1 MNGMMQDFGTGPGGP
16 MISGKWINK
25 ITGTVI
31 NVRDSIINGDELVI
45 ITDKGQ
51 IAMDEFSRNYIQAS
65 NDIFDESGK
74 VIGHADA
81 DPSIVVESHA
91 TNTVQTPM
99 MSSNTASL
107 TKPFNNKPQHSNNT
121 TEKETEKEKLIRKI
135 FDKNPAP
142 AFTIDI
148 NWTDFPKNEL
158 EMLINYFDISKED
171 IAQYLSKKVD
181 VSELVGSIREFLD
194 SKLQ

>member
-25 ITGTVI
+25 RTGAVI

-51 IAMDEFSRNYIQAS
+51 ISMDEFSRNYIQAS

-81 DPSIVVESHA
+81 DPSIVVESS
-91 TNTVQTPM
+91 TPNTVQTPM

-107 TKPFNNKPQHSNNT
+107 TKPLNNKTQQTNHT

-142 AFTIDI
+142 TFTIDI
-148 NWTDFPKNEL
+148 DWTDFPKNEL

-181 VSELVGSIREFLD
+181 VSELVGSIREFLE
-194 SKLQ
+194 SRLQ